1 MVFWFHFLFIHH
13 RSSSEAFHTILHPEG
28 KKTRHD
34 CCGTFYPHADK
45 TDWRKCQSDAWS
57 GPTLLLLEVFSGA
70 QRRSPAS
77 NNAASCGHKLWAK
90 AACLRGVFV
99 RPEKWSGKLF
109 LWRSP
114 LLKIC
119 WSKKG
124 RRRQQ
129 APVICWNSC
138 RGSRFE
144 RSEVGREKKDTNS
157 LSGWKMSWKPSRIGR
172 IEVWECRNNC
182 AHDFFLQILVS
193 TEKNFNCR
201 KYRQHAD
208 QFRVKWFEI

>member
-1 MVFWFHFLFIHH
+1 MTVGPAELFTPSH
-13 RSSSEAFHTILHPEG
+13 G
-28 KKTRHD
+28 G
-34 CCGTFYPHADK
+34 CCKTFYPHADK

-57 GPTLLLLEVFSGA
+57 GPMLLLEVFSGA
-70 QRRSPAS
+70 QWRSPAS

-99 RPEKWSGKLF
+99 QPEKWSGKLF

-124 RRRQQ
+124 RRQQ

-138 RGSRFE
+138 RGSCFE
-144 RSEVGREKKDTNS
+144 RLEVGREKGTQIHHPDGKYLENLLTIVRTVVWKFKNNS
-157 LSGWKMSWKPSRIGR
+157 GNEFYPKCKSQPPKI
-172 IEVWECRNNC
+172 N
-182 AHDFFLQILVS
+182 
-193 TEKNFNCR
+193 
-201 KYRQHAD
+201 
-208 QFRVKWFEI
+208 